1 MKSEHMKNEDRTKR
15 IIDNVNQMRKNSE
28 EMRMWKNIPLA
39 KECVELLKAIDDP
52 EETPM
57 GKALACEAVVA
68 QLPEYD
74 VPRLVLSILR
84 YKLELVQLSDEQDPD
99 RYPTAEEVQADI
111 KRLED
116 YIDTEHISDT
126 TFRERYQRHLKSAPI
141 ERTPLWEENYYE
153 VERECD
159 RRLGDEPRGMGFC
172 FSYWSIRRQ
181 VLSERGI
188 LWQSPSELNPRV
200 MFD

>member
-1 MKSEHMKNEDRTKR
+1 MNNKEKVNR
-15 IIDNVNQMRKNSE
+15 IVANVEQMRKNSE

-39 KECVELLKAIDDP
+39 KECIELLKAIDDP

-57 GKALACEAVVA
+57 GKALACGAVIE

-74 VPRLVLSILR
+74 VPRLTLSILR
-84 YKLELVQLSDEQDPD
+84 YKLELVQQSDEQDPES
-99 RYPTAEEVQADI
+99 YPTAEDVQTDI
-111 KRLED
+111 QRLED
-116 YIDTEHISDT
+116 YIDTEHVSDE
-126 TFRERYQRHLKSAPI
+126 TFRKRYHRHLKSAPI
-141 ERTPLWEENYYE
+141 ERTPLWEDIYYE

-172 FSYWSIRRQ
+172 FGYWSTLRQ

-188 LWQSPSELNPRV
+188 LWQSPSELNPKV